1 MSEAYPPGPKRKRV
15 YALMGR
21 LYHRLD
27 CEPVFRAIDALRR
40 KIESGGSIND
50 PLRYVAGIAEKC
62 AKGPIKNDNADE
74 MYRAIKEIGE
84 KNALTEDKRAF
95 IREWYAHEEKQAEEF
110 FKKQREER
118 NRLLSILEKKYD
130 DPLAEEIAEIQREY
144 ARKKIAKD
152 RGKFKH
158 VSSCLLFSG
167 EAD

>member
-1 MSEAYPPGPKRKRV
+1 MSEVYPPGPKRKRV

-21 LYHRLD
+21 LYYRLD

-62 AKGPIKNDNADE
+62 AKGPIKNDDADE
-74 MYRAIKEIGE
+74 MYMAIKEIGE

-95 IREWYAHEEKQAEEF
+95 IKEWYAHEEKQGEEF
-110 FKKQREER
+110 FRKQKEER
-118 NRLLSILEKKYD
+118 ERLLSILEKKYD

-144 ARKKIAKD
+144 ARKKIARD

-158 VSSCLLFSG
+158 VSSCLFFG
-167 EAD
+167 EAN